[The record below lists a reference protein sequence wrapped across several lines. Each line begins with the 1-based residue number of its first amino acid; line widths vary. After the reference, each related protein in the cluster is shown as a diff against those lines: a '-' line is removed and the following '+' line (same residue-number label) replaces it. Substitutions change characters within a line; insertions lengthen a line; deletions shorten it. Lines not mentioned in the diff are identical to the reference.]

1 MSLKQRRWVSVHT
14 QKRPDGKTSFI
25 VAWTLTPGDRQRR
38 CFSNEREAEAEAD
51 RIEVLLQRGL
61 AAVTEI
67 PKRDL
72 AEIGMLWAQ
81 LPAGVSCYEII
92 RHWIEN
98 HHLSKTVLVADA
110 GRAFID
116 SRSDADKFADR
127 TLSTV
132 RQHINRFIRA
142 FERSPLN
149 AIKHE
154 QVDTYLTQVIGGVGK
169 TRNQHLIT
177 IKSFFRWARDKKQWL
192 PYGKPTAPELVDA
205 PRITRREHT
214 VYTPEEFTRV
224 LVFTPADMVMF
235 MVLGQFAG
243 IRTEERLRLQWR
255 HWRGEEDGKIVLN
268 EEITKTNRRRRVDV
282 MSNLAIWLAAFRGAP
297 EDYIVAQRHPFR
309 LTKKIFGLA
318 GVQQRPNA
326 LRAGYASYHLELFDN
341 AALTAK
347 NDGHTVQELE
357 TSYRSINGITKSK
370 AQEMFNITPQSVLD
384 YARQHNLPQPNW
396 ANKILEICVA
406 YSS

>member
-1 MSLKQRRWVSVHT
+1 LKQRQRVSVYT
-14 QKRPDGKTSFI
+14 QKRPDGKPSFI
-25 VAWTLTPGDRQRR
+25 VAWAPTPGDRQRR

-61 AAVTEI
+61 AAVTYI
-67 PKRDL
+67 PKRHL
-72 AEIGMLWAQ
+72 AEIGAFWAQ
-81 LPAGVSCYEII
+81 KPDSVTGNDII
-92 RHWIEN
+92 RFWIEE
-98 HHLSKTVLVADA
+98 HRVSETVLVAHA
-110 GRAFID
+110 GRAFIE
-116 SRSDADKFADR
+116 SRSDPDKFADR
-127 TLSTV
+127 TRSTV

-142 FERSPLN
+142 FAQSPLN
-149 AIKHE
+149 GIKHE
-154 QVDTYLTQVIGGVGK
+154 HIDMYLTQIIGGVGK

-205 PRITRREHT
+205 PRITRTEHT
-214 VYTPEEFTRV
+214 VYTPEEFTRI
-224 LVFTPADMVMF
+224 LVFTPADMLMF

-243 IRTEERLRLQWR
+243 IRTEERLRLQWH
-255 HWRGEEDGKIVLN
+255 HWRDGEDGKIVLN
-268 EEITKTNRRRRVDV
+268 EEITKTNKRRRVDV
-282 MSNLAIWLAAFRGAP
+282 MPNLAIWLAAFRGAP
-297 EDYIVAQRHPFR
+297 EDYIVAERDPFR
-309 LTKKIFGLA
+309 LTKKMFGLA
-318 GVQQRPNA
+318 GVERRPNA

-357 TSYRSINGITKSK
+357 TSYRSINGITKAK

-396 ANKILEICVA
+396 ASKILEICVA
-406 YSS
+406 